1 MEFTETAMMCLNVL
15 SGKKQTTA
23 FAFFWLN
30 PVTFEMQSIRT
41 DRHTSSISV
50 AAGFGR
56 FRAARGLGGALTSG
70 GGDGGGAD
78 DSELLTSD

>member
-1 MEFTETAMMCLNVL
+1 MELGEHARIDRNVL

-30 PVTFEMQSIRT
+30 PVTFEMQSILT

-56 FRAARGLGGALTSG
+56 FRAARGLGGALISG